1 MLSIRILVIGDDL
14 MVLQSVKRFM
24 QNDSTDVIN
33 AMSVNEALNLLFH
46 NEYSL
51 VIMCIPLPVNSNDKY
66 LRLVREKHPMPIIV
80 IAPKL
85 EVSEKVI
92 LFHAG
97 ANACFEQ
104 PLNVTLCVAQAH
116 SLIKL

>member
-24 QNDSTDVIN
+24 QNDSTDVIY

-51 VIMCIPLPVNSNDKY
+51 VIMCTPVYNFCTFLNPDK
-66 LRLVREKHPMPIIV
+66 
-80 IAPKL
+80 
-85 EVSEKVI
+85 
-92 LFHAG
+92 
-97 ANACFEQ
+97 
-104 PLNVTLCVAQAH
+104 T
-116 SLIKL
+116 

>member
-51 VIMCIPLPVNSNDKY
+51 VIMYS
-66 LRLVREKHPMPIIV
+66 
-80 IAPKL
+80 
-85 EVSEKVI
+85 
-92 LFHAG
+92 
-97 ANACFEQ
+97 
-104 PLNVTLCVAQAH
+104 VTG
-116 SLIKL
+116 K

>member
-24 QNDSTDVIN
+24 QNDSTDVIY

-51 VIMCIPLPVNSNDKY
+51 VIMCMIIP
-66 LRLVREKHPMPIIV
+66 RQGIQI
-80 IAPKL
+80 
-85 EVSEKVI
+85 
-92 LFHAG
+92 
-97 ANACFEQ
+97 
-104 PLNVTLCVAQAH
+104 
-116 SLIKL
+116 

>member
-51 VIMCIPLPVNSNDKY
+51 VIMCMIIP
-66 LRLVREKHPMPIIV
+66 RQGIQI
-80 IAPKL
+80 
-85 EVSEKVI
+85 
-92 LFHAG
+92 
-97 ANACFEQ
+97 
-104 PLNVTLCVAQAH
+104 
-116 SLIKL
+116 